1 MEDACG
7 KIVAALF
14 VILVIIFD
22 WPRAVAGLLAGIA
35 VRWSGIANP
44 LVALVVAVVA
54 IAGLGEL
61 IYPLIGRTEGASW
74 NSFGLGLVSAGA
86 AGYGLFRWLY
96 DMVQN

>member
-1 MEDACG
+1 MEDAFG

-22 WPRAVAGLLAGIA
+22 WPRAIAGLLAGIA
-35 VRWSGIANP
+35 IRWSKVGNP
-44 LVALVVAVVA
+44 LVALIIAVVA

-61 IYPLIGRTEGASW
+61 IYPLIGRTEGANW
-74 NSFGLGLVSAGA
+74 NSFGLGLLAAGA
-86 AGYGLFRWLY
+86 PAYGLFRWFY